1 MRTRIKICGIT
12 RPTDALAA
20 AAAGVDAIGLVFYA
34 PSPRSID
41 PAQAADIV
49 ACLPPFVTTV
59 GLFVDAPT
67 TEIRQI
73 IHTVGIDLV
82 QLHGQESAAAC
93 AAVGHPWIRAIRMQP
108 GLNLARSARKFAAAR
123 ALLLDAYRPGVPG
136 GTGTAFD
143 WSRIPAELADK
154 IILAGGLAPDNVAQ
168 AVRQVR
174 PYAVDV
180 SGGVESAPG
189 IKDPAKII
197 DFVAQV
203 RRGEPI

>member
-12 RPTDALAA
+12 RPADALAA

-34 PSPRSID
+34 PSPRYID

-49 ACLPPFVTTV
+49 ACLPPFITTV

-67 TEIRQI
+67 TEIQQI
-73 IHTVGIDLV
+73 IHTVGLDLV

-108 GLNLARSARKFAAAR
+108 GLDLIHNAREFAAAR

-143 WSRIPAELADK
+143 WSRIPAESADK

-203 RRGEPI
+203 RRGEPT